1 MLPLKIK
8 IDFHFWTLI
17 IAVISHTLQ
26 GTMYCWL
33 KDIIVTYLL
42 SEWSF
47 THSIQKVRSDLTK
60 TDKTIHTLLWRHR
73 SNPSGIWTKR
83 RKKWGLITRLFK
95 YLYPP
100 SYLSNT
106 YLGIFL
112 WFYYC
117 YITDDRTILKSHVN
131 LYCLLLSCLFGQYTY
146 YVVVN

>member
-33 KDIIVTYLL
+33 KGIIVTYLL

-83 RKKWGLITRLFK
+83 RRKMRIDNAIVQIPT
-95 YLYPP
+95 
-100 SYLSNT
+100 YLSNT
-106 YLGIFL
+106 SLGIFL
-112 WFYYC
+112 KFYYC
-117 YITDDRTILKSHVN
+117 YTTDDRTILKSHVN
-131 LYCLLLSCLFGQYTY
+131 LHCLLLSCLLGQYTC

>member
-1 MLPLKIK
+1 MGKSLKTELLYHNFFKMLIMRTSFTNLAIK
-8 IDFHFWTLI
+8 NQNWFSFWTLI

-33 KDIIVTYLL
+33 KAIIVIYLL

-83 RKKWGLITRLFK
+83 RKKMRIDNAIVQIPIPT
-95 YLYPP
+95 
-100 SYLSNT
+100 YLSNT
-106 YLGIFL
+106 YIPRYIFM
-112 WFYYC
+112 
-117 YITDDRTILKSHVN
+117 V
-131 LYCLLLSCLFGQYTY
+131 LLLLY
-146 YVVVN
+146 NWW